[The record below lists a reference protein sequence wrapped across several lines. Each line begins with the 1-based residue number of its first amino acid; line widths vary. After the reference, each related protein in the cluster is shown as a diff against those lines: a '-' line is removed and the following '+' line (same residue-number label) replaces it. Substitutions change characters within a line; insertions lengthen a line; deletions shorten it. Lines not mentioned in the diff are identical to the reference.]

1 MVSICTVEVDNKGR
15 FILPKK
21 FLESNGWN
29 PCDKFG
35 VEVIVKPIMGQNSDM
50 GVNLIFNTFNREERK
65 DMEGYAED
73 IESQA
78 VAQGRKVVCL

>member
-1 MVSICTVEVDNKGR
+1 MVSICTVEIDSKGR

-29 PCDKFG
+29 PCDKMG
-35 VEVIVKPIMGQNSDM
+35 VEVEVKPIMGQNSDI
-50 GVNLIFNTFNREERK
+50 GVNLIFNTFNRAERK
-65 DMEGYAED
+65 EMEEYAQD

-78 VAQGRKVVCL
+78 VAQGRVAL